1 MTTKTLTK
9 KNETKLIVFQ
19 KSGATSISYPF
30 DVNDTLAQVRKTLE
44 SPKADSFMDKD
55 DYFLNHGSK
64 VLVSSEKTITL
75 SILLDGSNTVNIG
88 SPEHSDP
95 LDPKDGVQHYMNL
108 SNVEKESLFNN
119 IQIFNGLTFNPTYG
133 FQKSFKKIYSWKDNQ
148 FPDSVIP
155 RVLTEVVYTDSYSKV
170 THSLQETSTD
180 SSSVSLNT
188 PYGGGE
194 AEFKYEKSKE
204 TSSSKVTEYITG
216 KFLVRKVALQ
226 IDLSKFQSSDEFN
239 QAINQALHDNMDNDF
254 QACKAVL
261 EVLNEYG
268 YYVPKQFNL
277 GGALFSSDTTT
288 ITEYSESETNKQEFG
303 GSFKAAFDGIGGGA
317 SYNHAQGSTE
327 KTTKSDKFQITSFSQ
342 VGGRAGTSNDFN
354 EWAKSLD
361 KAMYWGVATFDEMLP
376 SVALISNVPNM
387 NKIIQLFDKYSSYP
401 GVLEVQPYVNLLD
414 YATSVQDLFNPWG

>member
-19 KSGATSISYPF
+19 KSGSTSISYPF
-30 DVNDTLAQVRKTLE
+30 DVSDTLAQVRKTLE
-44 SPKADSFMDKD
+44 SPKADNFMNKD

-75 SILLDGSNTVNIG
+75 SVLLDGSNTVNIG

-108 SNVEKESLFNN
+108 SDTEKNSLFNN
-119 IQIFNGLTFNPTYG
+119 VQIFNGLTFDPISG
-133 FQKSFKKIYSWKDNQ
+133 FQKSFKKIFSWKNGQ
-148 FPDSVIP
+148 FPDAVIP
-155 RVLTEVVYTDSYSKV
+155 RVLTEVVYTDSFSKV

-180 SSSVSLNT
+180 SGSVSLNT

-194 AEFKYEKSKE
+194 AEFKHEKSKE

-216 KFLVRKVALQ
+216 KYLVRKVALQ
-226 IDLSKFQSSDEFN
+226 MDLSKFQSSDDFN
-239 QAINQALHDNMDNDF
+239 QAIDQALHDHMDNDF

-361 KAMYWGVATFDEMLP
+361 KAIYWGVATFDKMLP

-401 GVLEVQPYVNLLD
+401 GVIEVQPYVNLLD